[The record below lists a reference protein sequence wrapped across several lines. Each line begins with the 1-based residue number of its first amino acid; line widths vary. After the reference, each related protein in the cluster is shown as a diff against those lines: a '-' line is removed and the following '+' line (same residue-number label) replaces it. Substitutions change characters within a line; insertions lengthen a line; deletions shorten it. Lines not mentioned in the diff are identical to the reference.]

1 MKQSEINGYMWIMG
15 KTHVAGWEGEEEL
28 VQNPFKEEQK
38 AQKSS
43 GSGKPRE
50 E

>member
-1 MKQSEINGYMWIMG
+1 MATYGSWGN
-15 KTHVAGWEGEEEL
+15 THVVVWEGEEEL
-28 VQNPFKEEQK
+28 VQNPFKEEKK

>member
-1 MKQSEINGYMWIMG
+1 MATYGSWGN
-15 KTHVAGWEGEEEL
+15 THVVWEGEEEL